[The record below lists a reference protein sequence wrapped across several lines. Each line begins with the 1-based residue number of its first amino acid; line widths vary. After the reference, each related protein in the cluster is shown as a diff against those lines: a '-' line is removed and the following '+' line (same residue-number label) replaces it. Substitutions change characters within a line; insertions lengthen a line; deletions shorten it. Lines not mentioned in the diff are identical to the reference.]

1 MLRCSGGHIKK
12 SRIISVSVSMLMIA
26 SGGGLIYA
34 SSSDYLSVGAD
45 SLSQSVNGSMIMI
58 ISFVLGVALIA
69 AGIMTAL
76 FLSAYRSIDS

>member
-1 MLRCSGGHIKK
+1 
-12 SRIISVSVSMLMIA
+12 MLMIA